1 VPPDSPIDSPGAG
14 TAEPPIAQ
22 QVFQVP
28 AWTHWLLFGGLL
40 SVGIGRSVTLAVL
53 APIGRELGL
62 MEIQVGLISALTAAM
77 FFFGGPFW
85 GRRCESMGRRKV
97 MIIGLIGYAVTTLMF
112 AAVVEA
118 GLHGWMPILLVYP
131 LMLLTRMAFAAV
143 ASGVFP
149 ASQSFVVATTSPQER
164 TSGIALQNAAFGL
177 GSILGPALGGAMV
190 LISLIAPLY
199 VAALV
204 ALVSAV
210 LIWMLL
216 PEPPVRLAPPGVKK
230 LHFTDPRIRPYLII
244 NFFLSY
250 VMATVHQVGGFY
262 FQDVLHLTAA
272 QTANRVGIALAL
284 MAVVTMGAQFLIIR
298 PFRLTPK
305 TLLRFGAPSVLAG
318 VAVLILSSTLVPLL
332 TGMVLVGL
340 GLGFAQPGNAAAA
353 SLKVAPYEQGGLA
366 GISMSAAS
374 LGFGLGPLLGATLY
388 HSAPE
393 APFIVAL
400 AMMAGISCYVL
411 WLSLPDPKEYK
422 G

>member
-177 GSILGPALGGAMV
+177 GSILGPAIGGAMV

-204 ALVSAV
+204 ALISAA
-210 LIWMLL
+210 LIWMFL

-230 LHFTDPRIRPYLII
+230 LHFTDPRIRPFLII

>member
-14 TAEPPIAQ
+14 TAEPPIAH

-85 GRRCESMGRRKV
+85 GRRSESMGRRKV